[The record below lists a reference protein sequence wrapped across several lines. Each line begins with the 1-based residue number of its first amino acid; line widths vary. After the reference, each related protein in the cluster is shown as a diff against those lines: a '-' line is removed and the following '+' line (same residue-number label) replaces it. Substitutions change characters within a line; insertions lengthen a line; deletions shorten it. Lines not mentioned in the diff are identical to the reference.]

1 MAVNV
6 AMKHEIS
13 EQEYLQGEL
22 YSDVKHE
29 LIDGEVYTMTRA
41 SKNYERIAD
50 NVFVKLHTHL
60 QHSSCEPFSTDV
72 KVKVGK
78 NFYYPDA
85 MVVFCNDQTDND
97 YYTESPTILVEVLS
111 KSTRRND
118 ETIKCM
124 AYQSIPTLQE
134 YLLIEQDFVDVEVC
148 RGYEGWLSRRYFLGD
163 QFTLESIG
171 LSLSVEEIYHRDK
184 NDDVITYLQEQQPN
198 ATLTNAR

>member
-1 MAVNV
+1 MNFVI
-6 AMKHEIS
+6 KQKIS

-29 LIDGEVYTMTRA
+29 LIDGEVYAMA
-41 SKNYERIAD
+41 GCSKNHERIAG

-60 QHSSCEPFSTDV
+60 QNSPCEPFSTDL
-72 KVKVGK
+72 KVSVGK
-78 NFYYPDA
+78 NFFYPDA
-85 MVVFCNDQTDND
+85 MVVCNDLTDNE

-118 ETIKCM
+118 ETIKRV

-148 RGYEGWLSRRYFLGD
+148 SRNEGWLPNHYFLGD
-163 QFTLESIG
+163 QFTLDSIG
-171 LSLSVEEIYHRDK
+171 LSLSVEEIYHRVK
-184 NDDVITYLQEQQPN
+184 NDDVMTYLQERQASDN
-198 ATLTNAR
+198 S